1 VTAERVPRSL
11 IALLV
16 GLAIGFAFGF
26 LVGWAVVA
34 ERIGAT

>member
-1 VTAERVPRSL
+1 MTAERVPRSL